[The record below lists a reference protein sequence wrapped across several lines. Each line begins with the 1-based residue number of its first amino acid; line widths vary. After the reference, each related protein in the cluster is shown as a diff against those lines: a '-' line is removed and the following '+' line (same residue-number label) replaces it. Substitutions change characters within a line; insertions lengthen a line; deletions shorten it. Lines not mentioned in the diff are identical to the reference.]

1 MKKGKLGFTL
11 VEVSLFLAV
20 TAALFVGV
28 TVGVQSSIDNQRY
41 TDSVQSY
48 MEFLRN
54 VYAGVL
60 NVQNDVSGGKSGEA
74 IYGRL
79 VTFGETMDLAGNPVG
94 DLNTIFVYTVVGN
107 VLKNSTSESAIKVLD
122 TLRADVA
129 KVKEENG
136 RKSLNLAGFP
146 ESYVPKWGARIEVP
160 CVESGNCPD
169 TRLRGMLLVVRHPSS
184 GVVYTYFKR
193 VDSEGDVSNQ
203 INQAVADLSR
213 RLSYGDNVANA
224 RILSLSGIGDDNL
237 GGVDFCV
244 RPNADGGNTRR
255 SDVRIAAQARNSSA
269 IELIAEED
277 GGNKCRN

>member
-1 MKKGKLGFTL
+1 MRKGRLGFTL
-11 VEVSLFLAV
+11 IEVSLFLAV

-28 TVGVQSSIDNQRY
+28 TVGVQSSINNQRY

-60 NVQNDVSGGKSGEA
+60 NVQNDVSGGRSGEA

-79 VTFGETMDLAGNPVG
+79 VTFGETTDLAGNPVG
-94 DLNTIFVYTVVGN
+94 DPNTIFVYTVVGN
-107 VLKNSTSESAIKVLD
+107 VLKNSTSASAIDVLRD
-122 TLRADVA
+122 TLHADVA

-146 ESYVPKWGARIEVP
+146 ESYVPKWGTQIEVA
-160 CVESGNCPD
+160 CTNSGCPNE
-169 TRLRGMLLVVRHPSS
+169 RLRGMLLVVRHPSS
-184 GVVYTYFKR
+184 WVVYTYFKQISS
-193 VDSEGDVSNQ
+193 DSDASNQ
-203 INQAVADLSR
+203 INQAVAELGR
-213 RLSYGDNVANA
+213 RLSTGDNVADA
-224 RILSLSGIGDDNL
+224 RILNLGGIGDGNL

-244 RPNADGGNTRR
+244 RPNAEGGNTRR

-269 IELIAEED
+269 IELIAEEAGD
-277 GGNKCRN
+277 NKCRN